1 MYKRG
6 VRIYAVVLAAG
17 EGTRMQSTRP
27 KPLHMICGRPMV
39 IHVIHALQEIEISQT
54 VVVVGHAA
62 EQVKQV
68 VGAQAPEWSSV
79 SFVEQRVQRGTG
91 DATIVGLDVI
101 DKNIGA
107 QTEIDDTSTI
117 IVMPGDTPLLR
128 TSTISTLVREH
139 QQSNNAATLLTAFV
153 DEPTGY
159 GRIVRAKDDRVVQIV
174 EERDATPEV
183 RAINEINTGIY
194 AFRRDLLGPAL
205 RRISNKNSQSE
216 YYLTDV
222 VEVLAA
228 MGHRVGSHT
237 APAKEVTGVNDRWQ
251 LALAERELRARIN
264 KQWLVNG
271 VTMFDPRQ
279 TFIDVTVMIGKD
291 VTLLP
296 GTILQGLTVIGDNCE
311 IGPNTRLVDSVVG
324 SGSHV
329 ESTVARNS
337 TIGKNAQVG
346 PFANLEP
353 GSSVAD
359 DAITSSFYDGHQ

>member
-1 MYKRG
+1 M
-6 VRIYAVVLAAG
+6 
-17 EGTRMQSTRP
+17 
-27 KPLHMICGRPMV
+27 CGRPMV

-68 VGAQAPEWSSV
+68 VGAQAPKWSSV
-79 SFVEQRVQRGTG
+79 SFIEQQIQRGTG
-91 DATIVGLDVI
+91 DATIVGLSAI
-101 DKNIGA
+101 DESVGA

-128 TSTISTLVREH
+128 TSTISALVREH
-139 QQSNNAATLLTAFV
+139 QHSNNAATLLTAFV

-159 GRIVRAKDDRVVQIV
+159 GRIMRAKDDRVVQII

-222 VEVLAA
+222 VEVLAG

-237 APAKEVTGVNDRWQ
+237 APATEVTGVNDRWQ

-279 TFIDVTVMIGKD
+279 TFIDVTVTIGKD

-296 GTILQGLTVIGDNCE
+296 GTILQGSTVIGDNCE
-311 IGPNTRLVDSVVG
+311 IGPNTRLIDSIVG

-359 DAITSSFYDGHQ
+359 NAITSSFYDGHQ

>member
-1 MYKRG
+1 M
-6 VRIYAVVLAAG
+6 
-17 EGTRMQSTRP
+17 
-27 KPLHMICGRPMV
+27 
-39 IHVIHALQEIEISQT
+39 
-54 VVVVGHAA
+54 
-62 EQVKQV
+62 
-68 VGAQAPEWSSV
+68 
-79 SFVEQRVQRGTG
+79 
-91 DATIVGLDVI
+91 
-101 DKNIGA
+101 
-107 QTEIDDTSTI
+107 
-117 IVMPGDTPLLR
+117 
-128 TSTISTLVREH
+128 
-139 QQSNNAATLLTAFV
+139 
-153 DEPTGY
+153 
-159 GRIVRAKDDRVVQIV
+159 RAKDDRVVQII
-174 EERDATPEV
+174 EERDAKPEV

-222 VEVLAA
+222 VEVLAG

-237 APAKEVTGVNDRWQ
+237 APANEVTGVNDRWQ

-279 TFIDVTVMIGKD
+279 TFIDVTVTIGKD
-291 VTLLP
+291 VSLLP
-296 GTILQGLTVIGDNCE
+296 GTILQGSTVIGDNCE
-311 IGPNTRLVDSVVG
+311 IGPNTRLIDSVVG

-337 TIGKNAQVG
+337 TIGKNAHVG

-359 DAITSSFYDGHQ
+359 NAITSSFYDGHQ

>member
-1 MYKRG
+1 M
-6 VRIYAVVLAAG
+6 L
-17 EGTRMQSTRP
+17 
-27 KPLHMICGRPMV
+27 CGREMV
-39 IHVIHALQEIEISQT
+39 IHVIHALREIEITQT
-54 VVVVGHAA
+54 VVVIGHAA
-62 EQVKQV
+62 KQV
-68 VGAQAPEWSSV
+68 SQVVATHAPKWSKI
-79 SFVEQRVQRGTG
+79 SFAEQQVQRGTG
-91 DATIVGLDVI
+91 DATIVGLSAI
-101 DKNIGA
+101 DKSVGT

-128 TSTISTLVREH
+128 TSTISDLVREH

-159 GRIVRAKDDRVVQIV
+159 GRIVRAKDDRVLQIV
-174 EERDATPEV
+174 EERDATPEI
-183 RAINEINTGIY
+183 RAINEINTGIF

-222 VEVLAA
+222 VEVLAS
-228 MGHRVGSHT
+228 MGHHVGSRT
-237 APAKEVTGVNDRWQ
+237 SPANEVAGVNDRWQ
-251 LALAERELRARIN
+251 LALAERELRARTN

-271 VTMFDPRQ
+271 VTMLDPRQ
-279 TFIDVTVMIGKD
+279 TFIDVTVQIGKD

-296 GTILQGLTVIGDNCE
+296 GTILQGATVIGDNCE
-311 IGPNTRLVDSVVG
+311 IGPNTRLIDTVVG

-353 GSSVAD
+353 GSSVVD
-359 DAITSSFYDGHQ
+359 NAITSSFYDGQQ

>member
-1 MYKRG
+1 M
-6 VRIYAVVLAAG
+6 
-17 EGTRMQSTRP
+17 
-27 KPLHMICGRPMV
+27 CGRPMV
-39 IHVIHALQEIEISQT
+39 IHVIHALQEIEISKT

-68 VGAQAPEWSSV
+68 VGAQAPKWSSV
-79 SFVEQRVQRGTG
+79 SFIEQQIQRGTG
-91 DATIVGLDVI
+91 DATIVGLSAI
-101 DKNIGA
+101 DESVGA

-128 TSTISTLVREH
+128 TSTISALVREH

-159 GRIVRAKDDRVVQIV
+159 GRIMRAKDDRVVQII

-183 RAINEINTGIY
+183 RSINEINTGIY

-222 VEVLAA
+222 VEVLAS

-237 APAKEVTGVNDRWQ
+237 APANEVTGVNDRWQ

-279 TFIDVTVMIGKD
+279 TFIDVTVTIGKD

-296 GTILQGLTVIGDNCE
+296 GTILQGTTVIGDNCE
-311 IGPNTRLVDSVVG
+311 IGPNTRLIDTVVG
-324 SGSHV
+324 SGAHV

-359 DAITSSFYDGHQ
+359 NAITSSFYDGHQ